1 MTRGRG
7 EGSQALTGWELA
19 APGLGLVHRHGA
31 GDLEEAS
38 QAHTW
43 VVAISE
49 CPWSG
54 PHRSW
59 GAQHSL
65 MHFGAYF
72 APELSCS
79 SLPVTHGF
87 TCLCFLA
94 VGKSGCLMVIKV
106 WSHENLKVFLQP

>member
-7 EGSQALTGWELA
+7 EGSQALAGWELA
-19 APGLGLVHRHGA
+19 APGPGLVHPRGA

-38 QAHTW
+38 QALTW

-54 PHRSW
+54 PHWNW
-59 GAQHSL
+59 GTRHSL

-72 APELSCS
+72 APELLCS
-79 SLPVTHGF
+79 SLPVTMALPARAF
-87 TCLCFLA
+87 WLWA
-94 VGKSGCLMVIKV
+94 KVGV
-106 WSHENLKVFLQP
+106 